1 MGEACSIVLR
11 GATEQIIGEAE
22 RSLHDALCVLTST
35 VKETKTTFGGGN
47 LSICIFMI
55 YCISTKCNRRELI
68 SIIFSL
74 LGCSEMLMANAVAEE
89 AAVTAGKE
97 ARAMESFANALRNM
111 PAIIAENGG
120 YDSAQLVSELK
131 ALHKQGNKL
140 AGLGN

>member
-1 MGEACSIVLR
+1 MHIHSIVLLSDTCKLKHFN
-11 GATEQIIGEAE
+11 GKN
-22 RSLHDALCVLTST
+22 VL
-35 VKETKTTFGGGN
+35 F
-47 LSICIFMI
+47 
-55 YCISTKCNRRELI
+55 
-68 SIIFSL
+68 

-131 ALHKQGNKL
+131 ALHKKGNKT
-140 AGLGN
+140 AGLGKLRLLR